1 MEIVQL
7 DPKFFD
13 KLHIQSVFEN

>member
-1 MEIVQL
+1 MEILQL